1 MPTLADIVRPM
12 LRGTALL
19 GRGACLALH
28 RPRWVLP
35 IAIVTGAAVIALV
48 LYPLVTLVTLL
59 GLLYALG
66 LPGDPGSGVHPDA
79 SSGSGRLP

>member
-1 MPTLADIVRPM
+1 MPALVDIIRPM
-12 LRGTALL
+12 LRGVALL

-35 IAIVTGAAVIALV
+35 IAIVTGALVIVLV
-48 LYPLVTLVTLL
+48 LYPLVTLVALL

-66 LPGDPGSGVHPDA
+66 LPGGPGPSVHPDA
-79 SSGSGRLP
+79 PRGSGGIH